1 VRRQTYPSVA
11 ANPLGLREQKTGD
24 FGSTRVRY
32 SRRLSAVTIQA
43 QTGSLLIGGK
53 QVFPIV
59 LSNPPPAA
67 GTAPSG
73 LNGLAEVAAAGVN
86 FIRTGIA
93 DWSTAQIAAQKTL
106 LDQAAAQGLL
116 CWLWLGALTNLPV
129 QTGSPNELLLAQ
141 IVAAFKSHPGLGAYK
156 GIDEPANPAPANRIP
171 VAGLVRARQRLAA
184 LDPSHPLVIIQAP
197 TGTIADLT
205 PYRPAFDITGADI
218 YPVSYPPGIHGD
230 SSNHDIS
237 VVGDMTKKMV
247 AAAGSKPVWMTLQIC
262 WSGAAP
268 SQDSPGTVPRFPSL
282 HQERF
287 MAYQAIVNGA
297 RGLNFFGGHMTQ
309 VTRPVDAAAGWNWT
323 FWVEVLRPLV
333 AELTS
338 TAVAPALVAAN
349 SSAAVK
355 AAAADV
361 ELVAREAGGFLY
373 VIAVRRGTATSRVA
387 FSGLPSRSDGQPIGG
402 GQALFEYVQDPPPPP
417 IQAGEQT
424 FRNVDAAGGGF
435 SDWLGPHD
443 ARVYRFPLA

>member
-1 VRRQTYPSVA
+1 MQ
-11 ANPLGLREQKTGD
+11 
-24 FGSTRVRY
+24 Y
-32 SRRLSAVTIQA
+32 SPDVSSVTIDGA
-43 QTGSLLIGGK
+43 TGSLLVGGNRL
-53 QVFPIV
+53 FPIV
-59 LSNPPPAA
+59 LSNPPPPG

-73 LNGLAEVAAAGVN
+73 RNALAEVAASGVS

-93 DWSTAQIAAQKTL
+93 DWSAAQIDQQIAAE
-106 LDQAAAQGLL
+106 QAVLSQAQAHGLL

-129 QTGSPNELLLAQ
+129 QAGSPNDVLLTK
-141 IVAAFKSHPGLGAYK
+141 IVAAFQAHPALGAYK

-171 VAGLVRARQRLAA
+171 VAGLVRAKQRLAA
-184 LDPSHPLVIIQAP
+184 LDPNHPLVIIQAP
-197 TGTIADLT
+197 TGTVADLT

-218 YPVSYPPGIHGD
+218 YPVSYPPGIHGGT
-230 SSNHDIS
+230 NKDIS
-237 VVGDMTKKMV
+237 VVGDMTKKMA
-247 AAAGSKPVWMTLQIC
+247 AAAGTKPVWMTLQIC

-268 SQDSPGTVPRFPSL
+268 SQDSPGTVPRFPTL

-309 VTRPVDAAAGWNWT
+309 VTRPADAAAGWNWT
-323 FWVEVLRPLV
+323 FWNQVLQPLV

-338 TAVAPALVAAN
+338 TAVGPALVAVN

-355 AAAADV
+355 ASAADV
-361 ELVAREAGGFLY
+361 ELVAREGGGFLY
-373 VIAVRRGTATSRVA
+373 VIAVRRGATTTRVS
-387 FSGLPSRSDGQPIGG
+387 FSGLPSRQDGQQIGG

-424 FRNVDAAGGGF
+424 FRNVDVSGGSF
-435 SDWLGPHD
+435 ADWFGPHD
-443 ARVYRFPLA
+443 ARVYRFPLT